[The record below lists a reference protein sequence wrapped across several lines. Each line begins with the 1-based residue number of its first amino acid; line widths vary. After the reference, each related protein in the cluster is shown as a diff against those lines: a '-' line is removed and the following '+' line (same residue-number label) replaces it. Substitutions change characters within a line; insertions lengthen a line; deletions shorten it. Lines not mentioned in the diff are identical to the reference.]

1 MNYKVGDKLSDEDME
16 YILENRHLNHFIERY
31 VPDKNFLEFGYNN
44 KYFIVYNKE
53 IIYELEEFIDYNQMS
68 KYRIDGRHEP
78 VSINYIN
85 GKQVEA
91 GEYLRMAS
99 VDYVIKKHYEEKA

>member
-1 MNYKVGDKLSDEDME
+1 MTYNVGDKLSNEDLQ

-31 VPDKNFLEFGYNN
+31 LPDKNYIEFGYNN
-44 KYFIVYNKE
+44 KYFIVYNNE
-53 IIYELEEFIDYNQMS
+53 IIYELEEFID
-68 KYRIDGRHEP
+68 IDEKGNTKP
-78 VSINYIN
+78 KDYIN

-99 VDYVIKKHYEEKA
+99 VDYVIKKYYEEKA